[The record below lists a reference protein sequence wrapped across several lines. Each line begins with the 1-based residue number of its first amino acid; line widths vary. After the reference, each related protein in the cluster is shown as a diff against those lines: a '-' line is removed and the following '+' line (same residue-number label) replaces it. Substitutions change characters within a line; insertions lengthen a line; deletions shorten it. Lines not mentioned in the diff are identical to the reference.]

1 MSGVELSGDAFLLRK
16 VPWGD
21 LLTAPH
27 TPKRIPTAKNLTCNL
42 SNRGG
47 RDPSSWLRI
56 VLVYKLLQSS
66 CWEYVEIQIYKYL
79 CKIIHDEMD
88 THFRNPSE
96 FLSPPKIMTHF
107 SWTRFKQLFP
117 SGVSAKVTL
126 LHPPEEKIT
135 KKLTPKIS
143 SRPLHE
149 VSPEDMKPKKLTTTK
164 MSPQTSSLLEVKTAP
179 KIARYVLPNLWRMM
193 GTGCAMPFF

>member
-1 MSGVELSGDAFLLRK
+1 MR
-16 VPWGD
+16 P
-21 LLTAPH
+21 PH
-27 TPKRIPTAKNLTCNL
+27 RSPHPKRIPTAKNLTCNL

-66 CWEYVEIQIYKYL
+66 CWEYVETQIYKYL

-96 FLSPPKIMTHF
+96 FLSPQKIMTHF
-107 SWTRFKQLFP
+107 SWTRENFKQLFP
-117 SGVSAKVTL
+117 SGVSTKATL
-126 LHPPEEKIT
+126 LHPPEENIT
-135 KKLTPKIS
+135 KQLPPKIS
-143 SRPLHE
+143 SRLLHE
-149 VSPEDMKPKKLTTTK
+149 VSGELTTTK

-179 KIARYVLPNLWRMM
+179 KIARYVLPNLWRLMM